1 MTVVKFL
8 GGDQTYMNELEFI
21 DIFGDNLRDL
31 MIERNYT
38 QRSLAKESEIS
49 EAAISRY
56 LKKERMPTLRAV
68 INLSLSLSCDVDDLI
83 PTYDYIK

>member
-8 GGDQTYMNELEFI
+8 GGDETYMNELEFI

-38 QRSLAKESEIS
+38 QRSLAKEAEIS
-49 EAAISRY
+49 EAAI
-56 LKKERMPTLRAV
+56 
-68 INLSLSLSCDVDDLI
+68 
-83 PTYDYIK
+83 

>member
-1 MTVVKFL
+1 
-8 GGDQTYMNELEFI
+8 MNELEFI

-38 QRSLAKESEIS
+38 QRSLAKEAELSES
-49 EAAISRY
+49 AITRF
-56 LKKERMPTLRAV
+56 LQKKSMPTLRAV